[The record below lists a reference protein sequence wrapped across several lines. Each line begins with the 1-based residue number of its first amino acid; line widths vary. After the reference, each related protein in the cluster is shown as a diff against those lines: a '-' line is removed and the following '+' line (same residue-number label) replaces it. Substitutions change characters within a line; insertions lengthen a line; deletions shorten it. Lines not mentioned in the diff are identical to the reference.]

1 MSAPLQ
7 LQDISEPIYAKAGGY
22 FWDSWRTGV
31 LCVCVWAQREV
42 FLDTSASIFNLKIFI
57 WDLVLKG
64 FALKKDLD

>member
-7 LQDISEPIYAKAGGY
+7 LQAISEPIYAKAGGY